1 MTTLADINQT
11 LVDQGEKQ
19 ERTVEAI
26 ESLVGRIADLV
37 NFGGRGPD
45 DRLDELEERREKA
58 SEARQERMSG
68 MGKVVTAVKQNSSL
82 LMKLLAGGALV
93 GLLAASSEEFR
104 EDIADFVVEIPG
116 KVINAIFENPELMA
130 GFTAIGETIGK
141 GITGAV
147 DIGLDAIF
155 STGRFGREGR
165 LEAAPEE
172 SKAALSSAILS
183 DTGLNQQTMAQAIL
197 GQGAFEGLVPNPD
210 PQTPVELDQNKKFVI
225 DVLKTTGG
233 EEGQALL
240 DTSGALGGLNP
251 FTSQSQQAVRLL
263 ESASKAAPGMGAF
276 AMGDLESV
284 QSIAEGGG
292 VRVLAP
298 VDTASSG
305 LQTFENFL
313 QAQKGQNFGYQ
324 GTARVNLDQML
335 GLGQYRNTTVPA
347 TTTPEVLPD
356 TPLQGVENFLQNQ
369 RDKPIGFEGAAPIP
383 FLGRFFG
390 QNNVEPAPGSSG
402 MNIMQATENLG
413 GAPGGGATVIQQD
426 NSTNT
431 YIQGGGGG
439 GATSGGAV
447 PIPSDINVGRL
458 DILGNFGSGRVM

>member
-1 MTTLADINQT
+1 MTTLTDINQT
-11 LVDQGEKQ
+11 LVDQGDTQ

-37 NFGGRGPD
+37 NFTGRGPD
-45 DRLDELEERREKA
+45 DQLDELENRREKA
-58 SEARQERMSG
+58 AEERKDRMAG
-68 MGKVVTAVKQNSSL
+68 MKKVVQTVQKNSGL

-93 GLLAASSEEFR
+93 GILAASSKEFR
-104 EDIADFVVEIPG
+104 EDIANFVVEVPG
-116 KVINAIFENPELMA
+116 KVIDAIFENPELMA

-155 STGRFGREGR
+155 STGRFGRERR

-183 DTGLNQQTMAQAIL
+183 DSGLDQQTMAQAIL

-210 PQTPVELDQNKKFVI
+210 PQTPVELDQNKKFII

-284 QSIAEGGG
+284 QKIAGGGG

-305 LQTFENFL
+305 LQTFEDFL
-313 QAQKGQNFGYQ
+313 QSQKGKPIGFEN
-324 GTARVNLDQML
+324 AAPIPL
-335 GLGQYRNTTVPA
+335 
-347 TTTPEVLPD
+347 VLPD
-356 TPLQGVENFLQNQ
+356 TPLPPLQGVENFLQNQ
-369 RDKPIGFEGAAPIP
+369 RDKPIGFENAAPIP

-390 QNNVEPAPGSSG
+390 QNNVEPVPGSSG
-402 MNIMQATENLG
+402 MNIMEATENLG

-426 NSTNT
+426 NSTNNFFN
-431 YIQGGGGG
+431 GGGGG
-439 GATSGGAV
+439 GGSTGGVV

-458 DILGNFGSGRVM
+458 DILGNFGTGRLM